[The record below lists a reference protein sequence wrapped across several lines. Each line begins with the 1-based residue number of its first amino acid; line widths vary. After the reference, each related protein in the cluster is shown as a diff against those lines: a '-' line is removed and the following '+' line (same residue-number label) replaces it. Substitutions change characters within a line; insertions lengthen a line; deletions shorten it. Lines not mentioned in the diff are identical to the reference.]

1 MDSKNVN
8 FSSIL
13 DVIRLYN
20 YNIDVKMMSNIKMWI
35 LFNIFDIIYILC
47 SIISYIKKYNSTN
60 IFKKSFEFWKDE
72 KK

>member
-20 YNIDVKMMSNIKMWI
+20 YNINVKMMSNVKIKCEFY
-35 LFNIFDIIYILC
+35 LIYL
-47 SIISYIKKYNSTN
+47 T
-60 IFKKSFEFWKDE
+60 
-72 KK
+72 